1 MECLFDVVGP
11 RGCIDMGIR
20 AMASVASAFSRRKR
34 NHRVDVFNQI
44 EVALENQRLKAVDAE
59 DIPLWQQ
66 QQRTYENLFNTNKTW
81 QLIRQASP
89 TVYWHTGVWFQHAT
103 PKYAFCTWLA
113 LHNRLT
119 TGDRMLTWNSSI
131 DLACIFCQHSVETR
145 NHLFFECAY
154 TMAAWTKLTRGLLG
168 SHFSADWDSLIL
180 LLVNNTLDCRVRFL
194 ARFVF
199 QATIH
204 SLWRERNERRH
215 GSNPMPTAL
224 LVRFVDRQVKNK
236 CLSIDAMGNN
246 RLEALLQLWFVS
258 QG

>member
-1 MECLFDVVGP
+1 
-11 RGCIDMGIR
+11 
-20 AMASVASAFSRRKR
+20 MASSA
-34 NHRVDVFNQI
+34 
-44 EVALENQRLKAVDAE
+44 
-59 DIPLWQQ
+59 QQ
-66 QQRTYENLFNTNKTW
+66 VNK
-81 QLIRQASP
+81 
-89 TVYWHTGVWFQHAT
+89 
-103 PKYAFCTWLA
+103 
-113 LHNRLT
+113 
-119 TGDRMLTWNSSI
+119 DRMRTWNSSI
-131 DLACIFCQHSVETR
+131 DPACIFCQHSVETR

-204 SLWRERNERRH
+204 TLWRERNERRH

-246 RLEALLQLWFVS
+246 RLEALLQLWFAS
-258 QG
+258 QE